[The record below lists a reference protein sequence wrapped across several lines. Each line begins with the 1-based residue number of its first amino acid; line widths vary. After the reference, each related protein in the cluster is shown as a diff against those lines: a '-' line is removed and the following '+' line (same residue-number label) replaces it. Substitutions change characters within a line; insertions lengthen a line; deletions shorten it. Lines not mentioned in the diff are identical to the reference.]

1 VTAQTGAARKIGEAQ
16 RRAAIVKGVPCSATI
31 SRSDGASTP
40 AMLIDFHEIAERDR
54 KDRFLGGRERI
65 DAQPVFET
73 RDQNGEAER
82 VETAIRKH
90 EIFFEGC
97 ENFSVLARYLFHLFD
112 YG

>member
-1 VTAQTGAARKIGEAQ
+1 VTG
-16 RRAAIVKGVPCSATI
+16 
-31 SRSDGASTP
+31 
-40 AMLIDFHEIAERDR
+40 